1 MERVDGNTRIH
12 TREMEKIKVLRLKET
27 GRVVM
32 LKVLQNINQSQS
44 TKVRLNVI
52 IVTSSV
58 IIAQNVVQI

>member
-27 GRVVM
+27 GRVMM

-52 IVTSSV
+52 IVISSV

>member
-27 GRVVM
+27 GRVMM
-32 LKVLQNINQSQS
+32 LKVLQDINQSQS
-44 TKVRLNVI
+44 TKVRLNVT

-58 IIAQNVVQI
+58 IITQNFIQI

>member
-27 GRVVM
+27 GRVMM